1 MSGDPATSRPNSLF
15 PREPRRVG
23 KFEFLMRLGQG
34 GMATVYLARSLGTG
48 GFQRLVAIKLMHQFL
63 GADDQFVEMFLD
75 EARVAANIRH
85 PNCVSIVDLGN
96 EGDQLFMVMDY
107 VEGDTLAAV
116 EGTAARLGRAIPLG
130 VVLRITLD
138 ALAGLDAAHE
148 LKTPDGVELKV
159 VHRDVSP
166 QNILVGVDGTSRL
179 TDFGIARAEQRIA
192 TTRTGM
198 LKGKAPFMAPEQ
210 FEGRPVD
217 RRADVF
223 AMGVTLWEAI
233 ALRRLFPG
241 RETYEQALRNTRAP
255 YRKLKEI
262 LPSVPASLD
271 EIVRKALAHNP
282 ADRFPTAAAF
292 ADAFEHEFRS
302 VLATPRQVGSFMA
315 AVGADKIQRERDS
328 VRNAP
333 KPAEEPANP
342 RTSGRTSTRNTY
354 GSRRVEEPISPTAL
368 QAFESRPPV
377 QGPIEPRPANDTGA
391 DDDPEV
397 AAALQALTEVPAA
410 EATGMNLA
418 PSASGQ
424 HAELPKPLIRDEGAT
439 AASRRPR
446 PIVDFSPATKARTP
460 VSDPGSRTVSQ
471 RPRVGTLQ
479 LGAPRRDASADLPMA
494 SQPPSR
500 TRTATTPHAAAAP
513 VPHARA
519 ADLAPMLT
527 RDIGGPD
534 AQTVSRPNPPAPPRP
549 RQNTPPK
556 RPLGEGVGDSTIEFK
571 LVTGKVKEA
580 TERLERER
588 ADKVKPL
595 LDDKVLSLRPPPGPE
610 SEAELARGPAPVDTK
625 VTREA
630 KAAAD
635 RRIAQF
641 PSLTP
646 SPRGHGLLGNRW
658 VSGAVVA
665 TVLLVVLFVLTRG
678 L

>member
-75 EARVAANIRH
+75 EARVAAHIRH
-85 PNCVSIVDLGN
+85 PNCVSIVDLGH
-96 EGDQLFMVMDY
+96 EGDQIFMVMDY

-130 VVLRITLD
+130 VVLRIVLD

-148 LKTPDGVELKV
+148 LKTPDGVDLKV

-223 AMGVTLWEAI
+223 AMGVTLWEAV

-255 YRKLKEI
+255 YRKLKDI

-282 ADRFPTAAAF
+282 ADRFPSAAAF
-292 ADAFEHEFRS
+292 ADALEHEFRS
-302 VLATPRQVGSFMA
+302 VLATPRQVGSFMS
-315 AVGADKIQRERDS
+315 AVGADKIQRERES

-333 KPAEEPANP
+333 KPVEEPTGP
-342 RTSGRTSTRNTY
+342 RTSNRTSTRNTY

-368 QAFESRPPV
+368 QAFESRPPAV
-377 QGPIEPRPANDTGA
+377 QGAVERRPANDTGT
-391 DDDPEV
+391 DEDPEV
-397 AAALQALTEVPAA
+397 AAALQCLTEVPAH
-410 EATGMNLA
+410 EATGVSLGPA
-418 PSASGQ
+418 TSAQ
-424 HAELPKPLIRDEGAT
+424 YAELPKPLIRDEGAT
-439 AASRRPR
+439 SPSRRPR
-446 PIVDFSPATKARTP
+446 GIVDFGPVKERTP
-460 VSDPGSRTVSQ
+460 VSDPGSRTLSQ
-471 RPRVGTLQ
+471 RPRMGTLQ
-479 LGAPRRDASADLPMA
+479 LGAPRREPGVEAAPP
-494 SQPPSR
+494 SQPTPR
-500 TRTATTPHAAAAP
+500 QRTATAHAP
-513 VPHARA
+513 PPTPHARA
-519 ADLAPMLT
+519 ADLATMLT

-534 AQTVSRPNPPAPPRP
+534 AQSVSKPQPPPPPRP
-549 RQNTPPK
+549 RQNTPPS
-556 RPLGEGVGDSTIEFK
+556 RTLGEGAGESTIEFK
-571 LVTGKVKEA
+571 LVAGKAKEVS
-580 TERLERER
+580 ERPERER
-588 ADKVKPL
+588 AEKVKPL
-595 LDDKVLSLRPPPGPE
+595 IDDNALSLRAAPA
-610 SEAELARGPAPVDTK
+610 AEGDASLARPSSK
-625 VTREA
+625 EA
-630 KAAAD
+630 QAARAAAD

-646 SPRGHGLLGNRW
+646 SPRGAGLLGNRW
-658 VSGAVVA
+658 ASGFVLA
-665 TVLLVVLFVLTRG
+665 TVILVVLFVLTRG

>member
-130 VVLRITLD
+130 VVLRVVLD

-223 AMGVTLWEAI
+223 AMGVTLWEAV

-255 YRKLKEI
+255 YRKLKDI

-282 ADRFPTAAAF
+282 ADRFASAAAF
-292 ADAFEHEFRS
+292 ADALEHEFRS
-302 VLATPRQVGSFMA
+302 VLATPRQVGSFMS
-315 AVGADKIQRERDS
+315 AVGADKIQRERES

-333 KPAEEPANP
+333 KPVEEPTGP

-368 QAFESRPPV
+368 QAFESRPPAV
-377 QGPIEPRPANDTGA
+377 PNAEPRPANDTGT

-397 AAALQALTEVPAA
+397 AAALEALTEVPAA
-410 EATGMNLA
+410 EATGVSLGPA
-418 PSASGQ
+418 TAGQ
-424 HAELPKPLIRDEGAT
+424 YAELPRPLIRDEGAT

-446 PIVDFSPATKARTP
+446 GIVDFGPATRARTP
-460 VSDPGSRTVSQ
+460 ISDPGNRTVSQ
-471 RPRVGTLQ
+471 RPRMGTLQ
-479 LGAPRRDASADLPMA
+479 LGAPRREFGAESVAPPP
-494 SQPPSR
+494 QPQPAAR
-500 TRTATTPHAAAAP
+500 PRAATAHAPPPA
-513 VPHARA
+513 PHARA
-519 ADLAPMLT
+519 ADLATMLT

-534 AQTVSRPNPPAPPRP
+534 AQSVSKPQAQPPPPPRQ
-549 RQNTPPK
+549 RQNTPPS
-556 RPLGEGVGDSTIEFK
+556 RALGDGVGDSTIEFK
-571 LVTGKVKEA
+571 LVTGKVKENP
-580 TERLERER
+580 ERPER
-588 ADKVKPL
+588 AEKVKPL
-595 LDDKVLSLRPPPGPE
+595 IDDNALSLRAPPAPE
-610 SEAELARGPAPVDTK
+610 GDAALARTSSK
-625 VTREA
+625 EA
-630 KAAAD
+630 QAARAAAD

-646 SPRGHGLLGNRW
+646 SPRGAGLLGNRW
-658 VSGAVVA
+658 VSGFVLA
-665 TVLLVVLFVLTRG
+665 TVILVVLFVLTRG